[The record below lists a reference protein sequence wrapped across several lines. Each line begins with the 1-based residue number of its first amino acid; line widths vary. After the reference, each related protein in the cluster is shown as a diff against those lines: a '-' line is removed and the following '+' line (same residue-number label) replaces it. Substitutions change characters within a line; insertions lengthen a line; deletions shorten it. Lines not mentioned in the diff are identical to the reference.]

1 MKTKDAY
8 KIVLKDM
15 LKNGYS
21 LFRGRFDA
29 KNGNIHYMYG
39 INTVMEFIAN
49 EAGNENFND
58 IFLRNF
64 KNCIDKAKR
73 V

>member
-1 MKTKDAY
+1 METRDAY

-15 LKNGYS
+15 LKNGSS
-21 LFRGRFDA
+21 LFKGRFDA

-39 INTVMEFIAN
+39 ISTVMEFIADKA
-49 EAGNENFND
+49 EDENFND